1 MEVSVQLRILALI
14 VAIPTLALQCMCQTA
29 LSGTP
34 PFNTISSNGID
45 SVNLGNL
52 NVHLNIPIYSRAGRG
67 MPFNFSLTYDSNF
80 WRKSGQSWSPT
91 QSFGWGTSNLG
102 SVTYDPVQGSL
113 CPAPSGN
120 IHETNLTNFVY
131 TDPNGTPHAMN
142 GTAVNGS
149 MCDTIYVRS
158 STGSAKDGSGFSL
171 WFIPNADGTQSWYV
185 TDPAG
190 TVYSSGGLIQ
200 DRNGNQ
206 IGTGNTNVDTL
217 GTTVLTKSGT
227 PPSVSYTYSA
237 PGGSKSVVVTYLSH
251 TIRTNFGGSYVVN
264 SQAYPTTQY
273 NSTGYLP
280 DRVTYPD
287 GTYYQFTYE
296 ATWNIA
302 GAVTGR
308 LATVRLPTGATISY
322 TYGDGTTVTSYGA
335 PRALSRTTPDG
346 TWQYISF
353 PSVINSTWVAQS
365 NITDP
370 SNNQKTII
378 FTIGPDGGYYKTS
391 ATEYLGTTTVLRKS
405 ATCYGA
411 SAPPCDGTA
420 ITLPISTVTTY
431 SYLPDSTG
439 VTSKTMVTGGVFP
452 TQIDEY
458 NFGPQAGG
466 TGPLLR
472 ETRISY
478 SSFSNSFNGSFK
490 KPSSVGI
497 YDGSFNVKALTTY
510 GYDQTAVVGTSGTL
524 NHVNP
529 GSARGNLT
537 TLNRFVSGTTTY
549 LSWNATY
556 FDTGLVDTVTDPAGS
571 QTTVTYGACNN
582 SFPTYVQLPMNLHR
596 SATWDCTGA
605 VQKSSTD
612 ENTATAGTG
621 YGDSNF
627 WRPTSSTDQ
636 LSNVTS
642 ISYPSSTQVE
652 SVLPVVAGTS
662 VVDMLSTTD
671 LLGRRFVSQ
680 QRQAPGSG
688 NFDSTQVTY
697 NSSGRVAS
705 EVLPYQA
712 GGGQGATNPHGVS
725 ILYDGIGRPL
735 SKSDSGNGSIIYNY
749 NYNDVLEDAGPSSK
763 QIEYDALGRISSVCE
778 IVSAA
783 NGGGTCGQNKPQ
795 TGIWTK
801 YSYDPLGDLLTV
813 QQNAQGSPVQ
823 TRSFTYDELG
833 RQLSETTPESGTKTY
848 VYDFDATMCSNGAYT
863 SNGDLV
869 KSVDAAGNCVMR
881 YYDQLHRLTDVG
893 NSNQAVSHCK
903 RYRYD
908 NSGGYPG
915 SVKPAGLTNTIGR
928 LIEAATDMCDN
939 TGDAIITDEWF
950 SYSARGEISDVYQS
964 TPHSGGYY
972 HVGVTYW
979 PHGQMKQL
987 SGLNGVPAIYYGA
1000 SDGTGLDGE
1009 GRVTKVTA
1017 ASGQN
1022 PASAATY
1029 DPTNGT
1035 LTGVTYGSADSDIF
1049 HYDLSTLRMTSY
1061 ATTVGSQTAN
1071 YALGWNTDGTLNQL
1085 AINDPFN
1092 SANSQ
1097 TCNFTYDERTRIKST
1112 SCGVWA
1118 QTFNF
1123 DAFGNTTKSGNQSFN
1138 PTYNQATN
1146 RINGGGYSTSYDAN
1160 GNQLDD
1166 GIHLQSYTWNVDN
1179 NPITITGA
1187 STTTVIYDAL
1197 GRAVENQ
1204 NGSNTEILYGPS
1216 GGKLALLNGSSLVKA
1231 FIPIVGGGT
1240 AVYTSVGLAYYRHAD
1255 WLGTSRLASTPSRT
1269 VYFSGAYAPY
1279 GEGYAQSGTADWSF
1293 TGQNQD
1299 TLPNLDDFQFRR
1311 YSPVQGRWISPD
1323 PVSSADLAHPQ
1334 SWNRYAYVQNNPNS
1348 FTDVLGLWCSGTN
1361 GLGDTPCNPG
1371 NDPQYGGGF
1380 GGGWDEFDAMNIP
1393 VYGGLQY
1400 GSFVT
1405 NVYLGST
1412 SYGGGLFS
1420 DEYLVHVGL
1429 FYPYLGTA
1437 GLSFISGADT
1447 SQTSKGPT
1455 APKVCSS
1462 GGDPRWYPGSVSLVA
1477 GAEYTNGFTSQ
1488 TSYQPTVGA
1497 FQSLT
1502 SLRSYG
1508 AFTSNTSR
1516 TYVAGGLYGGAGLGG
1531 MLSNAN
1537 NVSQLQL
1544 TNSTTTIST
1553 PLVSASWSTGGGVWE
1568 FQLTFGPGAVFGYSE
1583 TSSNT
1588 KIAHSSVP
1596 CP

>member
-1 MEVSVQLRILALI
+1 MPTLRGVVRVFALVVAFSI
-14 VAIPTLALQCMCQTA
+14 VALQGKCQTA
-29 LSGTP
+29 LSGNP
-34 PFNTISSNGID
+34 LFSTISANGID
-45 SVNLGNL
+45 SINIGNL
-52 NVHLNIPIYSRAGRG
+52 NVHLDIPIYSRAGRG
-67 MPFNFSLTYDSNF
+67 IPFNFVLTYDSNF
-80 WRKSGQSWSPT
+80 WKNQNGQAWIPT

-102 SVTYDPVQGSL
+102 SVTYDPVQGNL

-131 TDPNGTPHAMN
+131 TDPSGTPHAMN
-142 GTAVNGS
+142 GTAVDGS

-185 TDPAG
+185 TEPG
-190 TVYSSGGLIQ
+190 GNVYWSGGLIQ

-206 IGTGNTNVDTL
+206 IAIGTTNVDTL
-217 GTTVLTKSGT
+217 GTTVLTKSGN

-237 PGGSKSVVVTYLSH
+237 PGGSKSVVVTYVSH

-264 SQAYPTTQY
+264 SRAYPTTQY

-296 ATWNIA
+296 PTWNIP

-308 LATVRLPTGATISY
+308 LATIRLPTGATISY

-335 PRALSRTTPDG
+335 PRGLTRTTPDG
-346 TWQYISF
+346 AWQYSAF
-353 PSVINSTWVAQS
+353 PNVVNSTWISQTNV
-365 NITDP
+365 TDP
-370 SNNQKTII
+370 SGNQKTII

-391 ATEYLGTTTVLRKS
+391 ATEYLGTTTVLRKA

-411 SAPPCDGTA
+411 STPPCDGTA
-420 ITLPISTVTTY
+420 ITLPISIVATY
-431 SYLPDSTG
+431 TYLPDSSG
-439 VTSKTMVTGGVFP
+439 VTSKTIVTGGVFP

-458 NFGPQAGG
+458 DFGPQAGG

-478 SSFSNSFNGSFK
+478 SSFSNSYNGSFK

-497 YDGSFNVKALTTY
+497 YDGSFNLKALTTY
-510 GYDQTAVVGTSGTL
+510 GYDQTAVVATSGTL
-524 NHVNP
+524 NHVNS

-549 LSWNATY
+549 LSWTATY
-556 FDTGLVDTVTDPAGS
+556 FDTGLVDFVTEPNGQ
-571 QTTVTYGACNN
+571 QTSITYGACNN
-582 SFPTYVQLPMNLHR
+582 SFPTYVQLPMSLHR

-605 VQKSSTD
+605 VQKNNTD
-612 ENTATAGTG
+612 ENSATVSAG
-621 YGDSNF
+621 YADSNF

-642 ISYPSSTQVE
+642 ISYPSTTQVE
-652 SVLPVVAGTS
+652 TILPVIAGTS

-671 LLGRRFVSQ
+671 SQGRPFVSQ

-697 NSSGRVAS
+697 NSTGWIAS

-712 GGGQGATNPHGVS
+712 GAGQSATAPKGVS
-725 ILYDGIGRPL
+725 IVYDGIGRPL

-749 NYNDVLEDAGPSSK
+749 TYNDVLETAGPASK

-778 IVSAA
+778 LVSAA

-823 TRSFTYDELG
+823 TRNFTYDELG

-848 VYDFDATMCSNGAYT
+848 VYDSDATMCSNGAYT

-979 PHGQMKQL
+979 PHGQIKQL
-987 SGLNGVPAIYYGA
+987 SGINGVPTIYYGG

-1022 PASAATY
+1022 PANTATY
-1029 DPTNGT
+1029 DSSNGT
-1035 LTGVTYGSADSDIF
+1035 LTGVTYGSTDYDTF
-1049 HYDLSTLRMTSY
+1049 HYDPNTLRMTSY
-1061 ATTVGSQTAN
+1061 GTTVGSQTAN
-1071 YALGWNTDGTLNQL
+1071 YVLQWNTDSTLNQL
-1085 AINDPFN
+1085 AITDPFN
-1092 SANSQ
+1092 SANTQ
-1097 TCNFTYDERTRIKST
+1097 TCNFTYDERRRVKST
-1112 SCGVWA
+1112 SCGAWA

-1123 DAFGNTTKSGNQSFN
+1123 DAFGNITKSGNQSFN
-1138 PTYNQATN
+1138 PTYNQTTN
-1146 RINGGGYSTSYDAN
+1146 RINGGGYSTTYDAN

-1187 STTTVIYDAL
+1187 STTTIIYDAL

-1204 NGSNTEILYGPS
+1204 NGSNTEILYGPL
-1216 GGKLALLNGSSLVKA
+1216 GGKLALLNGPSLVKG
-1231 FIPIVGGGT
+1231 FIPVVGGGT
-1240 AVYTSVGLAYYRHAD
+1240 AVYTSTPTNGLAYYRHAD
-1255 WLGTSRLASTPSRT
+1255 WLGSSRLASTPSRT
-1269 VYFSGAYAPY
+1269 IYFDGAYAPY
-1279 GEGYAQSGTADWSF
+1279 GEGYVQSGTTDWSF

-1299 TLPNLDDFQFRR
+1299 TLPNLYDFQFRR

-1323 PVSSADLAHPQ
+1323 PLGVEGASLMNPQ
-1334 SWNRYAYVQNNPNS
+1334 SLNRYSYVQNNPLALL
-1348 FTDVLGLWCSGTN
+1348 DPLGLVCSAPYGQGQSRDSECNNGNSGGGGGSGAWGGYGIFQIAAFQFSPFGIVDYGWRGEDMGFGYFYTGANLLALLQTGPTAGSGKSHKKATFVKRYLPPNAQKCSALLQFYAPPNFNLQSVVNAGYAN
-1361 GLGDTPCNPG
+1361 GLGG
-1371 NDPQYGGGF
+1371 AGAAVGQYGTFDFQRVKDSEGNTTFYSGYTPVANVAVGAYLYGAGF
-1380 GGGWDEFDAMNIP
+1380 SRNQASLISNTYASFNSSNGATAEQAEYRNLGWDLA
-1393 VYGGLQY
+1393 
-1400 GSFVT
+1400 
-1405 NVYLGST
+1405 
-1412 SYGGGLFS
+1412 
-1420 DEYLVHVGL
+1420 
-1429 FYPYLGTA
+1429 
-1437 GLSFISGADT
+1437 
-1447 SQTSKGPT
+1447 
-1455 APKVCSS
+1455 
-1462 GGDPRWYPGSVSLVA
+1462 
-1477 GAEYTNGFTSQ
+1477 
-1488 TSYQPTVGA
+1488 
-1497 FQSLT
+1497 
-1502 SLRSYG
+1502 
-1508 AFTSNTSR
+1508 
-1516 TYVAGGLYGGAGLGG
+1516 
-1531 MLSNAN
+1531 
-1537 NVSQLQL
+1537 
-1544 TNSTTTIST
+1544 
-1553 PLVSASWSTGGGVWE
+1553 AS
-1568 FQLTFGPGAVFGYSE
+1568 GYSP
-1583 TSSNT
+1583 SCKSF
-1588 KIAHSSVP
+1588 
-1596 CP
+1596 